1 MVNAIKIAYVWAM
14 KFLRLFPVLIIFAA
28 CQPTGQEQK
37 TAAVT
42 DSLSIAIANMRIDLQ
57 ANPTDAELRNR
68 LANALIEHNELAAAD
83 SQAIILAKDT
93 AHLDKAYYIKAL
105 VAFNKKDDTATLAYL
120 TKVIALKGRNS
131 EYEAVMMAGD
141 LLLDQHAPDKAINYY
156 ALAWEIDSTQAE
168 PVYGTAVCSEQ
179 MGNEKQA
186 RLRYMRAAELDPSY
200 SPAYIGLGN
209 IMARQRNWQEAWRY
223 YNLAAKADPT
233 AALNFYSRGRAF
245 LMLGNKPAGID
256 DLTKALSFKKDYP
269 EAKAL
274 LDSALA
280 NNFK

>member
-1 MVNAIKIAYVWAM
+1 M
-14 KFLRLFPVLIIFAA
+14 KLLHVFFVLIVFAA

-37 TAAVT
+37 TAVIT
-42 DSLSIAIANMRIDLQ
+42 DSLSFAIANMRADLQ
-57 ANPTDAELRNR
+57 VKPMDAELRNR
-68 LANALIEHNELAAAD
+68 FANALIENNQLEAAD

-93 AHLDKAYYIKAL
+93 SSLDKAYYIKAL
-105 VAFNKKDDTATLAYL
+105 IAFSKKDDTATLAYL
-120 TKVIALKGRNS
+120 SKAIALKGKGS
-131 EYEAVMMAGD
+131 EYEAVMMAAD
-141 LLLDQHAPDKAINYY
+141 LLLEQHAPDKAMNYY

-168 PVYGTAVCSEQ
+168 PIYGTAVCIEQ
-179 MGNEKQA
+179 LGNEKQA
-186 RLRYMRAAELDPSY
+186 KLRYMKAIEKNQAF

-209 IMARQRNWQEAWRY
+209 IMARQKNWQEAWRY

-233 AALNFYSRGRAF
+233 DAVNFYNRGRAF
-245 LMLGNKPAGID
+245 LMLGNKPAGMD
-256 DLTKALSFKKDYP
+256 DLTKALSFRKDYP

>member
-1 MVNAIKIAYVWAM
+1 M
-14 KFLRLFPVLIIFAA
+14 KLLHIFFVLILFAA

-37 TAAVT
+37 TAVIT
-42 DSLSIAIANMRIDLQ
+42 DSLAIAIANMRADLQ
-57 ANPTDAELRNR
+57 VKPLDTELRNR
-68 LANALIEHNELAAAD
+68 FANALIEHNQFEAAD

-93 AHLDKAYYIKAL
+93 SSLDKAYYIKAL
-105 VAFNKKDDTATLAYL
+105 IAYNKKDDTATLAYL
-120 TKVIALKGRNS
+120 SKAIALKGKAS
-131 EYEAVMMAGD
+131 EYEAVMMAAD
-141 LLLDQHAPDKAINYY
+141 LLLDQHAPDKALNYY

-179 MGNEKQA
+179 MGNEKVA
-186 RLRYMRAAELDPSY
+186 KLRYMKAIELNPAY

-209 IMARQRNWQEAWRY
+209 GVARQNDWKEAWRY

-233 AALNFYSRGRAF
+233 DAINFYSRGRAF
-245 LMLGNKPAGID
+245 LMLGNKPAGVD

-269 EAKAL
+269 AAKAL

>member
-1 MVNAIKIAYVWAM
+1 M
-14 KFLRLFPVLIIFAA
+14 KFLRLFSMLIIFAA

-37 TAAVT
+37 TAVIT
-42 DSLSIAIANMRIDLQ
+42 DSLSTAIANMRTDLQ
-57 ANPTDAELRNR
+57 VNPTNAELRNT
-68 LANALIEHNELAAAD
+68 LANALIENNQLEAAD

-93 AHLDKAYYIKAL
+93 QHLDKAYYIKAL
-105 VAFNKKDDTATLAYL
+105 IAFNKKDDTATLAYL
-120 TKVIALKGRNS
+120 AKVIALKGKNS

-168 PVYGTAVCSEQ
+168 PVYGTAVCNEQ

-186 RLRYMRAAELDPSY
+186 RLRYMKTVELDPAY

-223 YNLAAKADPT
+223 YNLAAKAEPT
-233 AALNFYSRGRAF
+233 VALNFYSRGRAF
-245 LMLGNKPAGID
+245 LMLGNKPAGLD

>member
-1 MVNAIKIAYVWAM
+1 M
-14 KFLRLFPVLIIFAA
+14 KLLHIFFVLIVFAA
-28 CQPTGQEQK
+28 CQPAVQEQK
-37 TAAVT
+37 TSEIT

-57 ANPTDAELRNR
+57 VQPMDAELRNR
-68 LANALIEHNELAAAD
+68 LANALIENNQLEAAD

-93 AHLDKAYYIKAL
+93 QSLDKAYYIKAL
-105 VAFNKKDDTATLAYL
+105 IALTKKDDTATLAFL
-120 TKVIALKGRNS
+120 TKAIALKGKNS

-141 LLLDQHAPDKAINYY
+141 LLLDQHAPAKAINYY

-168 PVYGTAVCSEQ
+168 PIYGTAVCSEQ

-186 RLRYMRAAELDPSY
+186 KIRYAKAIETNQAY

-209 IMARQRNWQEAWRY
+209 IMAKQNNWKEAWRY

-233 AALNFYSRGRAF
+233 DAVNFYSRGRAF
-245 LMLGNKPAGID
+245 LMLGNKPAGMD

-269 EAKAL
+269 AAKAL

>member
-1 MVNAIKIAYVWAM
+1 M
-14 KFLRLFPVLIIFAA
+14 KFLRLFAMLIIFAA

-37 TAAVT
+37 TAVIT
-42 DSLSIAIANMRIDLQ
+42 DSLSIAIANMRVDLQ
-57 ANPTDAELRNR
+57 VNPTNAELRNT
-68 LANALIEHNELAAAD
+68 LANALIENNQLEAAD

-93 AHLDKAYYIKAL
+93 QHLDKAYYIKAL
-105 VAFNKKDDTATLAYL
+105 IAYNKNDDTATLAYL
-120 TKVIALKGRNS
+120 TKAIALKGIHS
-131 EYEAVMMAGD
+131 EYEAVMMTGD
-141 LLLDQHAPDKAINYY
+141 ILLDHHAPGKATTYY
-156 ALAWEIDSTQAE
+156 TLAWEMDTTQAE
-168 PVYGTAVCSEQ
+168 PLYGIAICYEQ
-179 MGNEKQA
+179 TGNE
-186 RLRYMRAAELDPSY
+186 RLAKVHYNKAVEVNPAY

-209 IMARQRNWQEAWRY
+209 IMAKQRNWQEAWRY

-233 AALNFYSRGRAF
+233 IALNFYSRGRAF
-245 LMLGNKPAGID
+245 LMLGNKPAGVD